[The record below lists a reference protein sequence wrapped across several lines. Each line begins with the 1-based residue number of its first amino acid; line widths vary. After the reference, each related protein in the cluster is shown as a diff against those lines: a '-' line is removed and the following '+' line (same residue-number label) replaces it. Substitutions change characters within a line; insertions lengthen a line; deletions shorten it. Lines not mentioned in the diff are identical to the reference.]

1 MCSYNF
7 TKENFAQILN
17 FFYDGVWITDGSG
30 KVLFINDAICE
41 LMNVNRDDI
50 LDKSTQSL
58 LSNKLFSDSVILD
71 VIKHKKVCSKVSV
84 NYNSDLTVLATAT
97 PILDE
102 DGEIMFIVNNVRNIS
117 QIKKFQDEVV
127 KKETLLAKKNEEI
140 KLLKIKL
147 GNEDIIG
154 VNQKYIDTLQLAQRV
169 AKFDESTV
177 LILGES
183 GTGKE
188 VIAETIVQ
196 NSKRKNKPF
205 IKVNCGA
212 IPEQL
217 LESELFGYEK
227 GAFTGAN
234 SKGKIGLFEAANEGT
249 ILLDEIGD
257 LPIQL
262 QVKLLRALQQKQ
274 IFRIGSSKPIS
285 LNIRILASTHRH
297 LDKMVAEGK
306 FREDLYYRLNVV
318 NINIPPLRE
327 RVEDIIPL
335 VNFYLKKFNS
345 KYDINKH
352 IDQNTFY
359 YFENYPWPGN
369 IRELENI
376 IENLVITSH
385 DDCITKF
392 DLPDKFFT
400 QTSDE
405 SSIKSDKIIPLKDAV
420 HLVEKN
426 LINTA
431 IEKYGSCRKAAKVL
445 GVNPSTIV
453 RKLQS
458 YKDEDSHH

>member
-458 YKDEDSHH
+458 YKEEASHH